1 MQWAIATAAFLA
13 SAVEFVEAF
22 TIVLVVGV
30 TINFGVIITIL
41 VLALM
46 NLVSALAPLRVATGA
61 ILIIAVLGVL
71 TATLFREVKGKR
83 E

>member
-1 MQWAIATAAFLA
+1 MKVIKAIYNF
-13 SAVEFVEAF
+13 
-22 TIVLVVGV
+22 IVGDMIIL
-30 TINFGVIITIL
+30 IGVIITIL

-83 E
+83 Y